1 MPTVLKLVGVRRWL
15 LKTHD
20 FSDDRG
26 RRRGPNRNCNPNRD
40 PCTTADYADHA
51 AGCPPTTPDVRYV
64 ILCFLGTR

>member
-26 RRRGPNRNCNPNRD
+26 RRRGPNGDCDPIRD
-40 PCTTADYADHA
+40 SGATAAYADR
-51 AGCPPTTPDVRYV
+51 TPQVA
-64 ILCFLGTR
+64 TEHT